1 MTQQNYRSSADN
13 ELDDREMETG
23 EGKSGGNAGAG
34 KSGTESLGS
43 EKTTEDERFGS
54 SKPDHADDGIDDQGK
69 KTHRERTTK
78 PKRKTSGPRAASMM
92 PEDLLL
98 GLPELLVLH

>member
-13 ELDDREMETG
+13 EIDDREMETG

-43 EKTTEDERFGS
+43 EKPTEDERFGS
-54 SKPDHADDGIDDQGK
+54 SKPDHTDDGIDDQGK
-69 KTHRERTTK
+69 KDPPGKNDEAEK
-78 PKRKTSGPRAASMM
+78 K
-92 PEDLLL
+92 
-98 GLPELLVLH
+98 